1 MTVVDFGESEHLAEK
16 IVVVAC
22 DGCAPF
28 VYVGDVAFTFRFALL
43 TEFICGLTV
52 FFLKTFLPLLQAV
65 MARFQKYFID
75 LSMSISTRMVPPGVV
90 IGSPSRIKRRFLI
103 SLSSLTC

>member
-75 LSMSISTRMVPPGVV
+75 LVDVDFNSDGATGVV